1 MKKLLFLQKTTN
13 TMKKEV
19 MTTIIN
25 GFAVDNLSKGKT
37 MEERDIELC
46 EAIARVE
53 HFETRINTQIY
64 ACAQFEGF
72 LHALQKKGLMSEE
85 SVKSN
90 IAIFRRKL
98 EEDDETR
105 LPLYVKSVRHRADYN
120 GAIILGT
127 TKLEELYNVN
137 IID

>member
-1 MKKLLFLQKTTN
+1 
-13 TMKKEV
+13 MKKEV
-19 MTTIIN
+19 LTTIIN
-25 GFAVDNLSKGKT
+25 GFAVDNLPEGKT
-37 MEERDIELC
+37 MEERDLELC
-46 EAIARVE
+46 ETIAKVE
-53 HFETRINTQIY
+53 HYETRINTQIY

-72 LHALQKKGLMSEE
+72 LHELQKAGKISEE

-105 LPLYVKSVRHRADYN
+105 LPLCVGSVRRRADFN

-127 TKLEELYNVN
+127 TKLEELYTVN
-137 IID
+137 IIDE

>member
-1 MKKLLFLQKTTN
+1 
-13 TMKKEV
+13 MKKEV
-19 MTTIIN
+19 LTTIIN
-25 GFAVDNLSKGKT
+25 GFAVENLPEGKT
-37 MEERDIELC
+37 MEDRDMELC

-72 LHALQKKGLMSEE
+72 LHELQKKGLLSEE

-98 EEDDETR
+98 EEYDETR
-105 LPLYVKSVRHRADYN
+105 LHLGVKCVRHKAENEDSVGVR
-120 GAIILGT
+120 IVGT
-127 TKLEELYNVN
+127 AKLEELYKAN
-137 IID
+137 IIDE